1 MGWVALDW
9 IRIGLNV
16 QPDCLIGQF
25 LCNRVQRF
33 RIWHWKTV
41 NIEKKIFFGKI
52 FIWNDSYRSFPRRFF
67 IILGIGFIS
76 RKSRGW
82 RSEICS
88 HERRMSPLCQGDI
101 CVTLTEWTV
110 LMLIEPFANALFAKS
125 MLAIWCIQWIFKHTF
140 KIILYTLYDRAY
152 YMPHISISL

>member
-1 MGWVALDW
+1 MG
-9 IRIGLNV
+9 RFGLNSHWAECSTRLSNRTISV
-16 QPDCLIGQF
+16 QPCSAFSHLT
-25 LCNRVQRF
+25 LKNREYR
-33 RIWHWKTV
+33 
-41 NIEKKIFFGKI
+41 KKIFFGKI
-52 FIWNDSYRSFPRRFF
+52 FIRNHSYRSFPRRFF

-88 HERRMSPLCQGDI
+88 HELWMSTMCQGDI

-110 LMLIEPFANALFAKS
+110 LMLVEPFANALFAKS
-125 MLAIWCIQWIFKHTF
+125 MLAIWCIQWIFKHTY
-140 KIILYTLYDRAY
+140 KIILYILYMIYRAY